1 MKTLPGKRIFPVL
14 MLVSLVTCF
23 AEEVEPRKIIKMPS
37 GITHHRAGGKSTY
50 VISGII
56 RHTPELK
63 LNEANRAHQLLIPD
77 CSGFRLDRSGRKCSF
92 VTTEE
97 LPLSELADTIDLLA
111 KKGGEVPY
119 WAELEAR
126 DLPVSEKGDVSYK
139 ITSSTK
145 KIADDLHW
153 VSLQKD
159 ESFETAITLSSEGT
173 GRILIVPSTAMCM
186 CHSRYSIR
194 ILDAEQK
201 VIWRDDREA
210 YGSIR
215 VAIADIDGDKSQEI
229 LLSRSDHG
237 KDGNFVIRLEGK

>member
-1 MKTLPGKRIFPVL
+1 MKTLPGKTIFPVL

-23 AEEVEPRKIIKMPS
+23 AEEVEPRKITKMPG
-37 GITHHRAGGKSTY
+37 GITHHRTAGKSTY

-56 RHTPELK
+56 RLTHEFK
-63 LNEANRAHQLLIPD
+63 LNEANRAHELLIPD
-77 CSGFRLDRSGRKCSF
+77 CSEFRLDRSERKCSF

-126 DLPVSEKGDVSYK
+126 DLPISEKDDISYK
-139 ITSSTK
+139 ITSTK
-145 KIADDLHW
+145 RFADDLDW

-159 ESFETAITLSSEGT
+159 QPFETEVTISSESA

-194 ILDAEQK
+194 ILDAERK

-237 KDGNFVIRLEGK
+237 KDGNFVIRLEAK